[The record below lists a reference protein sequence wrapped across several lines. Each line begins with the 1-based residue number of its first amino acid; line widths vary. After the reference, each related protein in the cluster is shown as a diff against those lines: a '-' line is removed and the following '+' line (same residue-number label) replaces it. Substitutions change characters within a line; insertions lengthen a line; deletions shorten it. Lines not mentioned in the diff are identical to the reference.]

1 MKIKIIILLI
11 LAVSSTALG
20 QAKDKESKRRN
31 GTEQQI
37 IALNK
42 LWADSITKADVAAL
56 NNLFADEM
64 IVTAGNGDIRNK
76 SQEIKDAAS
85 VPDPNFVWTN
95 PFITEDVRVK
105 VYKEAALVTGLA
117 KWGFKYKEQ
126 QVNQERRYTHMYV
139 KQQGKWRII
148 AQQISLNLYANKIS
162 APANPNQ

>member
-1 MKIKIIILLI
+1 
-11 LAVSSTALG
+11 
-20 QAKDKESKRRN
+20 
-31 GTEQQI
+31 
-37 IALNK
+37 
-42 LWADSITKADVAAL
+42 
-56 NNLFADEM
+56 
-64 IVTAGNGDIRNK
+64 
-76 SQEIKDAAS
+76 
-85 VPDPNFVWTN
+85 
-95 PFITEDVRVK
+95 VRVK

>member
-20 QAKDKESKRRN
+20 QAKDKESKRSN

-42 LWADSITKADVAAL
+42 LWADSITKADAAAL

-76 SQEIKDAAS
+76 SQEIK
-85 VPDPNFVWTN
+85 T
-95 PFITEDVRVK
+95 R
-105 VYKEAALVTGLA
+105 
-117 KWGFKYKEQ
+117 
-126 QVNQERRYTHMYV
+126 QVIRT
-139 KQQGKWRII
+139 RILFG
-148 AQQISLNLYANKIS
+148 QIRLLPKMCG
-162 APANPNQ
+162 